1 VKCYS
6 YANMAGT
13 EGKLFIRQNQQES
26 EGECKVK
33 EVRNQAGDNNVEK
46 RNVQQT
52 EKDELFNR
60 VENPYRITEPQMN
73 AISSM
78 DCTGSV
84 PLGPDSEKELEA
96 YLDVYQFESQS
107 CPARGNF
114 TGAANQE
121 SEGMKKL
128 MGIPVTNKAQH
139 PVE

>member
-1 VKCYS
+1 
-6 YANMAGT
+6 
-13 EGKLFIRQNQQES
+13 
-26 EGECKVK
+26 VK
-33 EVRNQAGDNNVEK
+33 EIKNYAEDNYVNKAKTSE
-46 RNVQQT
+46 T

-107 CPARGNF
+107 CPARGAF

-121 SEGMKKL
+121 SEGMKEL
-128 MGIPVTNKAQH
+128 MGIPQANKRMK
-139 PVE
+139 

>member
-1 VKCYS
+1 MKEIKG
-6 YANMAGT
+6 YA
-13 EGKLFIRQNQQES
+13 E
-26 EGECKVK
+26 
-33 EVRNQAGDNNVEK
+33 DN
-46 RNVQQT
+46 
-52 EKDELFNR
+52 EKDDLFNR

-107 CPARGNF
+107 CPAKGAF

-121 SEGMKKL
+121 SEGMKEL
-128 MGIPVTNKAQH
+128 MGIPSAKNSAKDMGNKH
-139 PVE
+139 EGNEKENG

>member
-1 VKCYS
+1 MREVKYQKKE
-6 YANMAGT
+6 NDVN
-13 EGKLFIRQNQQES
+13 KDRRQN
-26 EGECKVK
+26 
-33 EVRNQAGDNNVEK
+33 D
-46 RNVQQT
+46 
-52 EKDELFNR
+52 EKDDLFNR

-84 PLGPDSEKELEA
+84 PLGPDSEKELES

-107 CPARGNF
+107 CPVKGTF

-128 MGIPVTNKAQH
+128 MGIP
-139 PVE
+139 PVDKTIGKKNE

>member
-1 VKCYS
+1 
-6 YANMAGT
+6 M
-13 EGKLFIRQNQQES
+13 
-26 EGECKVK
+26 K
-33 EVRNQAGDNNVEK
+33 EVKKYAGDKYVNKAKTSE
-46 RNVQQT
+46 T

-60 VENPYRITEPQMN
+60 EENPYRITEPQMN

-107 CPARGNF
+107 CPAKGTF

-121 SEGMKKL
+121 SEGMKEL
-128 MGIPVTNKAQH
+128 MGIPQANKRMK
-139 PVE
+139 

>member
-1 VKCYS
+1 
-6 YANMAGT
+6 M
-13 EGKLFIRQNQQES
+13 
-26 EGECKVK
+26 K
-33 EVRNQAGDNNVEK
+33 EVKNYAGDNYVDKAKAQE
-46 RNVQQT
+46 T

-107 CPARGNF
+107 CPAKGAF

-121 SEGMKKL
+121 SEGMKEL
-128 MGIPVTNKAQH
+128 MGIPKTDHSVKNTEK
-139 PVE
+139 

>member
-1 VKCYS
+1 
-6 YANMAGT
+6 M
-13 EGKLFIRQNQQES
+13 
-26 EGECKVK
+26 K
-33 EVRNQAGDNNVEK
+33 EIKNHAGDNYVDTAKSQE
-46 RNVQQT
+46 T

-107 CPARGNF
+107 CPAKGTF

-121 SEGMKKL
+121 SEGMKEL
-128 MGIPVTNKAQH
+128 MGIPQANKRMK
-139 PVE
+139 

>member
-1 VKCYS
+1 
-6 YANMAGT
+6 M
-13 EGKLFIRQNQQES
+13 
-26 EGECKVK
+26 K
-33 EVRNQAGDNNVEK
+33 EVKNHAGDNYVDKAKAQE
-46 RNVQQT
+46 T

-107 CPARGNF
+107 CPAKGDF
-114 TGAANQE
+114 TGGANQA
-121 SEGMKKL
+121 SEGMKDL
-128 MGIPVTNKAQH
+128 MGIPKANH
-139 PVE
+139 SVKNTEK

>member
-1 VKCYS
+1 
-6 YANMAGT
+6 M
-13 EGKLFIRQNQQES
+13 
-26 EGECKVK
+26 K
-33 EVRNQAGDNNVEK
+33 EVKNYAGDNYVDRTKSQE
-46 RNVQQT
+46 T

-107 CPARGNF
+107 CPARGTF

-121 SEGMKKL
+121 SEGMKEL
-128 MGIPVTNKAQH
+128 MGIPQANKH
-139 PVE
+139 MK

>member
-1 VKCYS
+1 
-6 YANMAGT
+6 M
-13 EGKLFIRQNQQES
+13 
-26 EGECKVK
+26 K
-33 EVRNQAGDNNVEK
+33 EIKNHAGDNYVDTAKSQE
-46 RNVQQT
+46 T

-107 CPARGNF
+107 CPAKGEF

-121 SEGMKKL
+121 SEGMKDL
-128 MGIPVTNKAQH
+128 MGIPKANKRMK
-139 PVE
+139 

>member
-1 VKCYS
+1 
-6 YANMAGT
+6 M
-13 EGKLFIRQNQQES
+13 
-26 EGECKVK
+26 
-33 EVRNQAGDNNVEK
+33 
-46 RNVQQT
+46 
-52 EKDELFNR
+52 DELFNR

-107 CPARGNF
+107 CPAKGNF

-128 MGIPVTNKAQH
+128 MGIPSAKNSAKDTENK
-139 PVE
+139 PEGNGKELG

>member
-1 VKCYS
+1 MKDY
-6 YANMAGT
+6 
-13 EGKLFIRQNQQES
+13 
-26 EGECKVK
+26 
-33 EVRNQAGDNNVEK
+33 AGDNYVDRTKSQE
-46 RNVQQT
+46 T

-107 CPARGNF
+107 CPARGAF

-121 SEGMKKL
+121 SEGMKEL
-128 MGIPVTNKAQH
+128 MGIPQANKRMK
-139 PVE
+139 

>member
-1 VKCYS
+1 
-6 YANMAGT
+6 M
-13 EGKLFIRQNQQES
+13 
-26 EGECKVK
+26 K
-33 EVRNQAGDNNVEK
+33 EIKNHAGDNYVDTAKSQE
-46 RNVQQT
+46 T

-107 CPARGNF
+107 CPARGAF

-121 SEGMKKL
+121 SEGMKEL
-128 MGIPVTNKAQH
+128 MGIPQANKRMK
-139 PVE
+139 

>member
-1 VKCYS
+1 
-6 YANMAGT
+6 M
-13 EGKLFIRQNQQES
+13 
-26 EGECKVK
+26 K
-33 EVRNQAGDNNVEK
+33 EIKNHAGDNYVDTAK
-46 RNVQQT
+46 SQAT

-107 CPARGNF
+107 CPARGAF

-121 SEGMKKL
+121 SEGMKEL
-128 MGIPVTNKAQH
+128 MGIPQENKRMK
-139 PVE
+139 

>member
-1 VKCYS
+1 
-6 YANMAGT
+6 M
-13 EGKLFIRQNQQES
+13 
-26 EGECKVK
+26 K
-33 EVRNQAGDNNVEK
+33 EIKNHAGDNYVDTAKSQE
-46 RNVQQT
+46 T

-96 YLDVYQFESQS
+96 YLDIYQFESQS
-107 CPARGNF
+107 CPARGAF

-121 SEGMKKL
+121 SEGMKEL
-128 MGIPVTNKAQH
+128 MGIPQANKRMK
-139 PVE
+139 

>member
-1 VKCYS
+1 
-6 YANMAGT
+6 M
-13 EGKLFIRQNQQES
+13 
-26 EGECKVK
+26 K
-33 EVRNQAGDNNVEK
+33 EIKNHAGDNYVDTAKSQE
-46 RNVQQT
+46 T

-107 CPARGNF
+107 CPARGAF

-121 SEGMKKL
+121 SEGMKDL
-128 MGIPVTNKAQH
+128 MGIPKANYSGKH
-139 PVE
+139 TTK

>member
-1 VKCYS
+1 
-6 YANMAGT
+6 M
-13 EGKLFIRQNQQES
+13 
-26 EGECKVK
+26 K
-33 EVRNQAGDNNVEK
+33 EMKDYAGDNYVDRTKSQE
-46 RNVQQT
+46 T

-84 PLGPDSEKELEA
+84 PLEPDSEKELEA

-107 CPARGNF
+107 CPARGAF

-121 SEGMKKL
+121 SEGMKEL
-128 MGIPVTNKAQH
+128 MGIPQANKRMK
-139 PVE
+139 

>member
-1 VKCYS
+1 MKDY
-6 YANMAGT
+6 
-13 EGKLFIRQNQQES
+13 
-26 EGECKVK
+26 
-33 EVRNQAGDNNVEK
+33 AGDNYVDRTKSQE
-46 RNVQQT
+46 T

-107 CPARGNF
+107 CPARGVF

-121 SEGMKKL
+121 SEGMKEL
-128 MGIPVTNKAQH
+128 MGIPQTNKRMK
-139 PVE
+139 

>member
-1 VKCYS
+1 MKEIKG
-6 YANMAGT
+6 YAEEN
-13 EGKLFIRQNQQES
+13 
-26 EGECKVK
+26 
-33 EVRNQAGDNNVEK
+33 
-46 RNVQQT
+46 
-52 EKDELFNR
+52 EKDDLFNR

-107 CPARGNF
+107 CPAKGTF

-121 SEGMKKL
+121 SEGMKDL
-128 MGIPVTNKAQH
+128 MGIPSAKNSAKDMGNKH
-139 PVE
+139 EGNEKENG

>member
-1 VKCYS
+1 
-6 YANMAGT
+6 M
-13 EGKLFIRQNQQES
+13 
-26 EGECKVK
+26 K
-33 EVRNQAGDNNVEK
+33 EIKNHAGDNYVDTAKSQE
-46 RNVQQT
+46 T

-107 CPARGNF
+107 CPAKGEF

-121 SEGMKKL
+121 SEGMKEL
-128 MGIPVTNKAQH
+128 MGIPQANKRMK
-139 PVE
+139 

>member
-1 VKCYS
+1 VREVKYQEIGS
-6 YANMAGT
+6 DVS
-13 EGKLFIRQNQQES
+13 KDKIQN
-26 EGECKVK
+26 
-33 EVRNQAGDNNVEK
+33 AD
-46 RNVQQT
+46 
-52 EKDELFNR
+52 KDELFNR

-107 CPARGNF
+107 CPAKGAF

-121 SEGMKKL
+121 SEGMKAM
-128 MGIPVTNKAQH
+128 MGIPAADGSIRKKNG
-139 PVE
+139 

>member
-1 VKCYS
+1 MKDY
-6 YANMAGT
+6 
-13 EGKLFIRQNQQES
+13 
-26 EGECKVK
+26 
-33 EVRNQAGDNNVEK
+33 AGDNYVDRTKSQE
-46 RNVQQT
+46 T

-60 VENPYRITEPQMN
+60 VENPYQITEPQMN

-107 CPARGNF
+107 CPARGVF

-121 SEGMKKL
+121 SEGMKEL
-128 MGIPVTNKAQH
+128 MGIPQTNKCMK
-139 PVE
+139 

>member
-1 VKCYS
+1 MK
-6 YANMAGT
+6 
-13 EGKLFIRQNQQES
+13 ELKGKT
-26 EGECKVK
+26 
-33 EVRNQAGDNNVEK
+33 GDNELCRNKEK
-46 RNVQQT
+46 
-52 EKDELFNR
+52 EADKDELFNR

-107 CPARGNF
+107 CPAKGSF

-121 SEGMKKL
+121 SEGMKEL
-128 MGIPVTNKAQH
+128 MGIPSAKNPAKDMGKKNGGNSVLS
-139 PVE
+139 

>member
-1 VKCYS
+1 MKEIKG
-6 YANMAGT
+6 YAEKEDFRKNKA
-13 EGKLFIRQNQQES
+13 QE
-26 EGECKVK
+26 
-33 EVRNQAGDNNVEK
+33 
-46 RNVQQT
+46 T
-52 EKDELFNR
+52 EKDDLFNR

-107 CPARGNF
+107 CPARGAF

-128 MGIPVTNKAQH
+128 MGIPSADRTLGKKN
-139 PVE
+139 E

>member
-1 VKCYS
+1 
-6 YANMAGT
+6 M
-13 EGKLFIRQNQQES
+13 
-26 EGECKVK
+26 
-33 EVRNQAGDNNVEK
+33 
-46 RNVQQT
+46 
-52 EKDELFNR
+52 DELFNR

-107 CPARGNF
+107 CPAKGNF

-128 MGIPVTNKAQH
+128 MGIPSAKNSAKDTGNNPEGNGK
-139 PVE
+139 ENGRE

>member
-1 VKCYS
+1 
-6 YANMAGT
+6 M
-13 EGKLFIRQNQQES
+13 
-26 EGECKVK
+26 K
-33 EVRNQAGDNNVEK
+33 EMKDYAGDNYVDRTKSQE
-46 RNVQQT
+46 T

-107 CPARGNF
+107 CPARGAF

-121 SEGMKKL
+121 SEGMKEL
-128 MGIPVTNKAQH
+128 MGIPQANKRMK
-139 PVE
+139 

>member
-1 VKCYS
+1 MKELRS
-6 YANMAGT
+6 KT
-13 EGKLFIRQNQQES
+13 EETELRGNKA
-26 EGECKVK
+26 K
-33 EVRNQAGDNNVEK
+33 ETD
-46 RNVQQT
+46 
-52 EKDELFNR
+52 KDALFNR

-107 CPARGNF
+107 CPAKGTF

-128 MGIPVTNKAQH
+128 MGIPGKEKN
-139 PVE
+139 

>member
-1 VKCYS
+1 
-6 YANMAGT
+6 
-13 EGKLFIRQNQQES
+13 
-26 EGECKVK
+26 VK
-33 EVRNQAGDNNVEK
+33 EIKNHAGDNYVDTAKSQE
-46 RNVQQT
+46 T

-107 CPARGNF
+107 CPARGAF

-121 SEGMKKL
+121 SEGMKEL
-128 MGIPVTNKAQH
+128 MGIPQANKRMK
-139 PVE
+139 

>member
-1 VKCYS
+1 
-6 YANMAGT
+6 M
-13 EGKLFIRQNQQES
+13 
-26 EGECKVK
+26 K
-33 EVRNQAGDNNVEK
+33 EIKNYAGDNYAD
-46 RNVQQT
+46 RNKSQET

-107 CPARGNF
+107 CPARGAF

-121 SEGMKKL
+121 SEGMKEL
-128 MGIPVTNKAQH
+128 MGIPQANKH
-139 PVE
+139 MK

>member
-1 VKCYS
+1 
-6 YANMAGT
+6 M
-13 EGKLFIRQNQQES
+13 
-26 EGECKVK
+26 K
-33 EVRNQAGDNNVEK
+33 EIKNHAGDNYVDTAKSQE
-46 RNVQQT
+46 T

-107 CPARGNF
+107 CPAKGEF

-121 SEGMKKL
+121 SEGMKDL
-128 MGIPVTNKAQH
+128 MGIPKANYSGKH
-139 PVE
+139 TTK